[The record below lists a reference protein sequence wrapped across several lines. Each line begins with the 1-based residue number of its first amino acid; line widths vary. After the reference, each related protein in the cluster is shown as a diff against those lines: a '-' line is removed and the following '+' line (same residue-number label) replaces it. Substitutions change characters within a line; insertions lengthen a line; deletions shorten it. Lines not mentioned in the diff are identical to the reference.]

1 MDGYIFIG
9 KREQAVNQRTALSPA
24 NCRAGDS
31 DQCGGAQG
39 TCFAPQAL
47 LLMNRKSSILPKPSW
62 VLHPWVEI
70 IILPSQGYCAE
81 WNHKSVQWALVK
93 CEAKVS
99 HWRNVDWN
107 SLQMV
112 LWDLLCGYFLFFKY
126 RTYFK
131 YWKIKIVHILK
142 CGIFFFLFTSLGP
155 GINSGMAPM
164 C

>member
-9 KREQAVNQRTALSPA
+9 KREQAVNQRTALSLLQTA
-24 NCRAGDS
+24 EW
-31 DQCGGAQG
+31 GALTSVVELKG
-39 TCFAPQAL
+39 PHFAPQAL
-47 LLMNRKSSILPKPSW
+47 LLVNRKSFVLPKPSW

-70 IILPSQGYCAE
+70 IILPSQGYFAE
-81 WNHKSVQWALVK
+81 WNHKSVKWALVK
-93 CEAKVS
+93 CEAEVS

-131 YWKIKIVHILK
+131 YWKIKRFHILK
-142 CGIFFFLFTSLGP
+142 CGIFFSFYFSGP
-155 GINSGMAPM
+155 WH
-164 C
+164 